1 MTRTTDGLSPVAHRG
16 VSGSHDFMESHV
28 PSPDDN
34 VPPMERS
41 HWVAFAGIL
50 LLTSALFNLLNGF
63 VAIFNH
69 GYYSTVYAQGNRLLI
84 FNYTAWGWIW
94 VAVGIVMALAGIG
107 VLVGSRGAR
116 RTGICLAVLCLVG
129 QMIFLPVYPF
139 WSLLTMLLSVL
150 VIYGL
155 LAEPRHVSGV
165 RL

>member
-1 MTRTTDGLSPVAHRG
+1 
-16 VSGSHDFMESHV
+16 
-28 PSPDDN
+28 
-34 VPPMERS
+34 MERS

-50 LLTSALFNLLNGF
+50 LMVSALFNLLNGF

-69 GYYSTVYAQGNRLLI
+69 GYYSTVYSGGNRLLI

-94 VAVGIVMALAGIG
+94 VAIGIVMALASLG
-107 VLVGSRGAR
+107 VLVGSRAAR
-116 RTGICLAVLCLVG
+116 LTGICLAVFCLVG

-139 WSLLTMLLSVL
+139 WSLFTMLVSVL

-155 LAEPRHVSGV
+155 LAEPRHVHGA

>member
-1 MTRTTDGLSPVAHRG
+1 MQQQAAPA
-16 VSGSHDFMESHV
+16 
-28 PSPDDN
+28 DDA

-50 LLTSALFNLLNGF
+50 LMVSALFNLLNGF

-69 GYYSTVYAQGNRLLI
+69 GYYSTVYSQGNRLLI

-94 VAVGIVMALAGIG
+94 VVVGIVMALAAIG

-116 RTGICLAVLCLVG
+116 RTGICLAALCLVG
-129 QMIFLPVYPF
+129 QMMFLPVYPF
-139 WSLLTMLLSVL
+139 WSLVVMTVSVL

-155 LAEPRHVSGV
+155 LAEPRHVHGARV
-165 RL
+165 

>member
-1 MTRTTDGLSPVAHRG
+1 MGHYRLRSEVLLHLMDPMQQQASPR
-16 VSGSHDFMESHV
+16 
-28 PSPDDN
+28 DDA

-50 LLTSALFNLLNGF
+50 LLVSALFNLLNGF

-69 GYYSTVYAQGNRLLI
+69 GYYSTVYSGGNRLLI

-94 VAVGIVMALAGIG
+94 VTIGIVMALAAVG

-116 RTGICLAVLCLVG
+116 LTGICLAAFCLVG

-139 WSLLTMLLSVL
+139 WSLFTMSVSVL

-155 LAEPRHVSGV
+155 LAEPRHVHGV

>member
-1 MTRTTDGLSPVAHRG
+1 MQRHTSPPA
-16 VSGSHDFMESHV
+16 GS
-28 PSPDDN
+28 

-50 LLTSALFNLLNGF
+50 LLVSALFNLLNGF

-69 GYYSTVYAQGNRLLI
+69 GYYSAVYSGGNRLLI

-94 VAVGIVMALAGIG
+94 VVIGIVMALAGIG
-107 VLVGSRGAR
+107 VLVGSRAAR
-116 RTGICLAVLCLVG
+116 LTGICLAVFCLVG

-139 WSLLTMLLSVL
+139 WSLLTMAVSVL

-155 LAEPRHVSGV
+155 LAEPRHVHGARV
-165 RL
+165 